1 MNSQENN
8 FGFDDN
14 KGNYIIHSRRSYQL
28 SIRNYICSWNRS
40 FGNVVMANDHKT
52 NRLVAVKIIN
62 NHVNWSLQ
70 HHQRNQTTQNLQ
82 DRQKTLQNSNIISI
96 LDNFNFRSHMCIITE
111 LLSTNLY
118 SMLELTNF
126 QGFGYDLL
134 RYITKQILTGLQ
146 FIHDANIIHCDIKPE
161 NIMIKLPP
169 SPNHNWFQIKIID
182 FGSSCFVNETS
193 FTYIQSRYYRAPE
206 VLLGTSYDQK

>member
-1 MNSQENN
+1 M
-8 FGFDDN
+8 
-14 KGNYIIHSRRSYQL
+14 YYYR
-28 SIRNYICSWNRS
+28 
-40 FGNVVMANDHKT
+40 T
-52 NRLVAVKIIN
+52 IIN
-62 NHVNWSLQ
+62 QLV
-70 HHQRNQTTQNLQ
+70 
-82 DRQKTLQNSNIISI
+82 
-96 LDNFNFRSHMCIITE
+96 FNVGVDK
-111 LLSTNLY
+111 
-118 SMLELTNF
+118 F